1 MDFGAFGGLMKT
13 KIIVL
18 VLLACLPLCGMAQCP
33 ASDTVTI
40 RSNSSR
46 NVICG
51 TGIIQLTSSSATG
64 NQWFKNGV
72 AILGAAQQGYSA
84 TQSGSYTV
92 TVAFAPGCSA
102 ISAPVTVTAVDP
114 GLSTPAIYPSS
125 AVTLCSGDSIRLES
139 SLTADNQWYRNGVEL
154 AGDSGES
161 IEVSQAGSYTVQA
174 GLSGCVS
181 MSPPVV
187 VTTASAAAAP
197 TITVKGVNS
206 LCIQHSILLLSSSDS
221 NNSWYLNGVAIDSAN
236 GVGYTVTQPGDYTVV
251 INAGTACA
259 ATSKVTTI
267 RSGLDSLKAIIT
279 KTSGVLYSDS
289 ASGNQWYLNDTLIA
303 GATGPHYT
311 PTVAGIY
318 TLRISTANGCVSDAS
333 APDTVTAADLAAAG
347 VPVLGI
353 YPNPVVVGS
362 VTIVPPAGATVTIQ
376 IFDLTGREYWIRQGV
391 TGPVIVDCSG
401 WAKGVYAVLVTDELT
416 RERKRAMLLKL

>member
-1 MDFGAFGGLMKT
+1 MITKT
-13 KIIVL
+13 IARAVL
-18 VLLACLPLCGMAQCP
+18 PFFLLCGTIRAMGQCP
-33 ASDTVTI
+33 ADTVTI
-40 RSNSSR
+40 RSNSSN

-72 AILGAAQQGYSA
+72 AITGAVQQEFSA

-92 TVAFAPGCSA
+92 TVADAPGCSVS
-102 ISAPVTVTAVDP
+102 SAPVAVTAVDA

-125 AVTLCSGDSIRLES
+125 AVTLCSGDSIQLSS

-161 IEVSQAGSYTVQA
+161 IEVSLAGSYTVQA

-187 VTTASAAAAP
+187 VTMASAAVVP
-197 TITVKGVNS
+197 TITVEGVNS

-221 NNSWYLNGVAIDSAN
+221 NNTWYLNGAAIDSAN
-236 GVGYTVTQPGDYTVV
+236 GVAYTATQPGDYTVV
-251 INAGTACA
+251 LDSGTHCA
-259 ATSKVTTI
+259 VSSAVTII

-279 KTSGVLYSDS
+279 KSGGVLYSDS
-289 ASGNQWYLNDTLIA
+289 ANGNQWYLNDTLIA
-303 GATGPHYT
+303 GAMGKTYT

-318 TLRISTANGCVSDAS
+318 TLRVAAANGCVSDAS
-333 APDTVTAADLAAAG
+333 APDTVTAADLASAG
-347 VPVLGI
+347 AGAVGI
-353 YPNPVVVGS
+353 YPNPVVAGS
-362 VTIVPPAGATVTIQ
+362 VTIVPPAGAVSTIQ
-376 IFDLTGREYWIRQGV
+376 VFDITGRVFWMGQGI
-391 TGPVIVDCSG
+391 TGPVSVDCSG

-416 RERKRAMLLKL
+416 RERKRGMLLKL